1 VVHSLLDLV
10 GGDCPVNEDVL
21 DLFNLLDVNGDGSID
36 KREFSKVL
44 TTFFKLLKEQ
54 EIEIDIGEET
64 DIVI

>member
-1 VVHSLLDLV
+1 LV